1 MDDKEESVILNR
13 NGASLDFVDQEIDN
27 MELLARLYQGEL
39 FQANNKEYT
48 KMKPHESDFLLQMQA
63 SVSI

>member
-39 FQANNKEYT
+39 F
-48 KMKPHESDFLLQMQA
+48 
-63 SVSI
+63 

>member
-1 MDDKEESVILNR
+1 MRWKKFEMDDKEESVILNR

-39 FQANNKEYT
+39 F
-48 KMKPHESDFLLQMQA
+48 
-63 SVSI
+63 